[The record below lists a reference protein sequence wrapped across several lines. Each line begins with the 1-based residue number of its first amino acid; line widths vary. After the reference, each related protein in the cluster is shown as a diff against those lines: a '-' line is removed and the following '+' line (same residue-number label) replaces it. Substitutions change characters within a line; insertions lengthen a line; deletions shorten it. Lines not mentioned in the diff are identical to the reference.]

1 MRATEAFAF
10 LLAVMLVSVADAQQ
24 GPPQGPPGNR
34 LAGTVKSADASKLVL
49 ATAKGDVTLTLTP
62 QTRLS
67 TSQAASVSD
76 IRPGTYLGTS
86 NQNGPAPDMGTA
98 TEVHLEDNGPNVNS
112 PMNNSGLIMT
122 NGHVTRVTHTA
133 AGEEMDIDYGQ
144 ATRRHV
150 VVPADTRVTKM
161 APIDASQLKPGVSVM
176 AMTSTGPD
184 GHPVANMV
192 MIGGPAA
199 K

>member
-1 MRATEAFAF
+1 MRASQVFAV
-10 LLAVMLVSVADAQQ
+10 LLAVLIANVAAAQQ
-24 GPPQGPPGNR
+24 GPPGTR
-34 LAGTVKSADASKLVL
+34 IAGTVKSVDASKLVL

-62 QTRLS
+62 QTRLL

-76 IRPGTYLGTS
+76 IQPGTYLGTS
-86 NQNGPAPDMGTA
+86 NQNGPAPDTGTA
-98 TEVHLEDNGPNVNS
+98 TEVHLGDNGPNVNS

-122 NGHVTRVTHTA
+122 NGHVTRVTQTA
-133 AGEEMDIDYGQ
+133 AGEEMDIDYGR
-144 ATRRHV
+144 AAKRHV

-161 APIDASQLKPGVSVM
+161 VLIDASQLKPGVSVM

-184 GHPVANMV
+184 GKPVANMV
-192 MIGGPAA
+192 MIGDPAA

>member
-1 MRATEAFAF
+1 MRASQVFAV
-10 LLAVMLVSVADAQQ
+10 LLAVLIANVAAAQQ
-24 GPPQGPPGNR
+24 GPPGTR
-34 LAGTVKSADASKLVL
+34 ITGTVKSVDASKLVL
-49 ATAKGDVTLTLTP
+49 ATAKGDVALTVTP
-62 QTRLS
+62 QTRLL

-76 IRPGTYLGTS
+76 IQPGTYLGTS
-86 NQNGPAPDMGTA
+86 NQNGPAPDTGTA
-98 TEVHLEDNGPNVNS
+98 TEVHLGDNGPNVNS

-144 ATRRHV
+144 ATKRRV

-161 APIDASQLKPGVSVM
+161 VLIDASQLKPGVSVM
-176 AMTSTGPD
+176 TMTSTGPD

-192 MIGGPAA
+192 MIGDPAA

>member
-1 MRATEAFAF
+1 MRASQAFAV
-10 LLAVMLVSVADAQQ
+10 LLAVLMANVAGAQQ
-24 GPPQGPPGNR
+24 GPLGTR
-34 LAGTVKSADASKLVL
+34 IAGTVKSVDASKLIL
-49 ATAKGDVTLTLTP
+49 ATAKGDITLTLTP